1 MKQFKVTNRITERS
15 SDSFVAYLKEVNKHP
30 LLSIEEEVEVAR
42 RMRQGDR
49 KAFETLINS
58 NLRFVISVAKQ
69 YQNQGLTLSDLVNE
83 GNLGLI
89 KAAEKFDE
97 TKGFK
102 FISYAVWW
110 VRQSILQALANQS
123 RTIRLPVNQVAN
135 LTKIN
140 KFIREFEQD
149 ENRKPSVKEISEF
162 IKISEEKV
170 SDLLE
175 ISCKCASIDSPIG
188 DEEDD
193 VYLVNLIP
201 NDTPDPDDTLDKESV
216 NYSIHKA
223 LKVLSLREHDVILM
237 LFGLDGVKCQT
248 MTEIAKKFGITS
260 ERIRQIRDQALDKL
274 KRNKELKL
282 LL

>member
-1 MKQFKVTNRITERS
+1 MRQFKVTNRITERS
-15 SDSFVAYLKEVNKHP
+15 SDSFVAYLKEVNKFP
-30 LLSIEEEVEVAR
+30 LLSVEEEVEVAR
-42 RMRQGDR
+42 KMREGDR
-49 KAFETLINS
+49 KAFDTLINS

-97 TKGFK
+97 TRGFK

-110 VRQSILQALANQS
+110 IRQSILQALANQS
-123 RTIRLPVNQVAN
+123 RTIRLPINQVAN

-140 KFIREFEQD
+140 KFVREFEQN
-149 ENRKPSVKEISEF
+149 ENRRPSTKEIAEF
-162 IKISEEKV
+162 MKLSEEKV

-175 ISCKCASIDSPIG
+175 ISNKCASVDAPIG
-188 DEEDD
+188 NEEDD
-193 VYLVNLIP
+193 VYLINLIS
-201 NDTPDPDDTLDKESV
+201 NDTPDPDDALDKESV
-216 NYSIHKA
+216 NNSIHRA
-223 LKVLSLREHDVILM
+223 LRVLTLREHDVILM
-237 LFGLDGVKCQT
+237 LFGIEGVKPQT